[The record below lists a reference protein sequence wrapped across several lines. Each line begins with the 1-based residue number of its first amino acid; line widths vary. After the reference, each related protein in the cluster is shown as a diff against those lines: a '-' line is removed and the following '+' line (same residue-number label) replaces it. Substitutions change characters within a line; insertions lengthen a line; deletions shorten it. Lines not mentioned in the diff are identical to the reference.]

1 MILQFLAPIGA
12 FLKRVPWQVYA
23 ALAII
28 LTAWAWGNHRY
39 SEGVADNEAKHA
51 EIARKAAEK
60 ARKADGVARDTVDG
74 TKGRIE
80 AENDAARKAAEGS
93 DDPLRDAM
101 RSLAEERKP

>member
-1 MILQFLAPIGA
+1 MIWATILKAGAVLQ
-12 FLKRVPWQVYA
+12 RVPWQVWA
-23 ALAII
+23 ALAIV
-28 LTAWAWGNHRY
+28 LVAWLWGNHRY
-39 SEGVADNEAKHA
+39 SQGYDDRSAEYA

-60 ARKADGVARDTVDG
+60 ARNADEAARGTVDG

-101 RSLAEERKP
+101 RSLAEERRQ